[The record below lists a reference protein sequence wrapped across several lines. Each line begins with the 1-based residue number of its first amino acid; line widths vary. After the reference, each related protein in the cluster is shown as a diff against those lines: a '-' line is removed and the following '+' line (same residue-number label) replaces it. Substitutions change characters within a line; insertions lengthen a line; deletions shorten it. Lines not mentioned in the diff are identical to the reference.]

1 MHKLIRK
8 GQVGLQIPQGGLNS
22 FTPTPP
28 NLASL
33 VPGMASM
40 YDNIKLPQ
48 IQVKNPYSSSTILGK
63 QFNWDATQGSKF
75 SQAFNKTNIGST
87 MSLAGGVADALG
99 GLIPQKEQ
107 SALTTGLNQGYDAAA
122 NALMSIP
129 GWGTIAGGIMKVGGM
144 LSDGLTALG
153 VGTDQMTTADKIL
166 DSKFLKLTPMGLINA
181 FGAKKADTITKNNQ
195 AFETVGAS
203 YGGTSATVDAALE
216 KSGKK
221 YGLLSGRGRR
231 KANEEIARAKMQQQ
245 TMSEIA
251 DDATERF
258 NIQSSMSDINNRR
271 YGLSLQGGYRQ
282 QAVRAGKLG
291 MKVITDDQIEK
302 ARALL
307 AQKGAKVK
315 PKYNDWIKTVPQDR
329 ISPKYDLEKAFE
341 VLPFEMLEKWRKA
354 TPQQLDK
361 EEFHLRSIYELP
373 NGDYEFLKLG
383 TEKDNPEVHFET
395 DTFYDGSNGLKESYD
410 LIFNKD
416 RNRYYYIKKSQK
428 FQSGGKVNVIP
439 DGALHARLNHMDVDN
454 ITKKGIPVITQEAG
468 GEIIQHAEIERN
480 EIIFTK
486 EVTDQLEK
494 LYRLGTDK
502 AAIEAGKLLAIQI
515 MENTQDNTGLMKEVV

>member
-1 MHKLIRK
+1 MRKLIRK

-87 MSLAGGVADALG
+87 MGLAGGVADALG

-129 GWGTIAGGIMKVGGM
+129 RWGTIAGGIMKVGGM

-291 MKVITDDQIEK
+291 MKVITDNQISRV
-302 ARALL
+302 RALL
-307 AQKGAKVK
+307 SNKGM
-315 PKYNDWIKTVPQDR
+315 PQ
-329 ISPKYDLEKAFE
+329 L
-341 VLPFEMLEKWRKA
+341 
-354 TPQQLDK
+354 
-361 EEFHLRSIYELP
+361 
-373 NGDYEFLKLG
+373 NKLA
-383 TEKDNPEVHFET
+383 N
-395 DTFYDGSNGLKESYD
+395 
-410 LIFNKD
+410 
-416 RNRYYYIKKSQK
+416 
-428 FQSGGKVNVIP
+428 GGKMNVIP

-454 ITKKGIPVITQEAG
+454 ITKKGIPVITQEDG
-468 GEIIQHAEIERN
+468 GEILQHAEIERA
-480 EIIFTK
+480 EIIYRK
-486 EVTDQLEK
+486 EVTDQLER
-494 LYRLGTDK
+494 LYHLFEDTTNQRKKDML
-502 AAIEAGKLLAIQI
+502 AIEAGKLLAFETIK
-515 MENTQDNTGLMKEVV
+515 NTKDNTNELL

>member
-1 MHKLIRK
+1 MRKLIRK

-33 VPGMASM
+33 VPGMSSM
-40 YDNIKLPQ
+40 YDDIKLPQ
-48 IQVKNPYSSSTILGK
+48 MQVKNPYSSSTILGK

-87 MSLAGGVADALG
+87 MGLAGGVADALG

-129 GWGTIAGGIMKVGGM
+129 GWGTVAGGIMKVGGM

-166 DSKFLKLTPMGLINA
+166 DSKFLKLTPIGLINA

-291 MKVITDDQIEK
+291 MKVITDDQINRV
-302 ARALL
+302 RAIL
-307 AQKGAKVK
+307 
-315 PKYNDWIKTVPQDR
+315 
-329 ISPKYDLEKAFE
+329 S
-341 VLPFEMLEKWRKA
+341 
-354 TPQQLDK
+354 
-361 EEFHLRSIYELP
+361 
-373 NGDYEFLKLG
+373 
-383 TEKDNPEVHFET
+383 
-395 DTFYDGSNGLKESYD
+395 
-410 LIFNKD
+410 NKD
-416 RNRYYYIKKSQK
+416 ISQLNK
-428 FQSGGKVNVIP
+428 LANGGKMNVIP

-454 ITKKGIPVITQEAG
+454 ITKKGIPVITQEDG
-468 GEIIQHAEIERN
+468 GEIIQHAEIEKN

-486 EVTDQLEK
+486 EVTDQLER
-494 LYRLGTDK
+494 LYRDGSDE

-515 MENTQDNTGLMKEVV
+515 IENTQDNTGLMQEVV

>member
-1 MHKLIRK
+1 MRKLIRK

-87 MSLAGGVADALG
+87 MGLAGGVADALG

-231 KANEEIARAKMQQQ
+231 KANEGIARAKMQQQ

-258 NIQSSMSDINNRR
+258 NIQSGMSDINNRR

-291 MKVITDDQIEK
+291 MKVITDDQISRVK
-302 ARALL
+302 ALL
-307 AQKGAKVK
+307 
-315 PKYNDWIKTVPQDR
+315 
-329 ISPKYDLEKAFE
+329 S
-341 VLPFEMLEKWRKA
+341 
-354 TPQQLDK
+354 
-361 EEFHLRSIYELP
+361 
-373 NGDYEFLKLG
+373 
-383 TEKDNPEVHFET
+383 
-395 DTFYDGSNGLKESYD
+395 
-410 LIFNKD
+410 NKD
-416 RNRYYYIKKSQK
+416 MPQLNKLAN
-428 FQSGGKVNVIP
+428 GGKMNVIP

-454 ITKKGIPVITQEAG
+454 ITKKGIPVITQEDG
-468 GEIIQHAEIERN
+468 GEILQHAEIEKN

-486 EVTDQLEK
+486 TVTDQLEK

>member
-1 MHKLIRK
+1 MRKLIRK
-8 GQVGLQIPQGGLNS
+8 GQVGLQIPQGGLYS

-33 VPGMASM
+33 IPGLDLSSF
-40 YDNIKLPQ
+40 KLQ
-48 IQVKNPYSSSTILGK
+48 TQNPITKKTILGQ
-63 QFNWDATQGSKF
+63 QFT
-75 SQAFNKTNIGST
+75 FNKTNIGST
-87 MSLAGGVADALG
+87 ANIAGGALDMINSFLPYG
-99 GLIPQKEQ
+99 EVEQ
-107 SALTTGLNQGYDAAA
+107 SGAIKGISTGLNVVSDIAS
-122 NALMSIP
+122 NIP
-129 GWGTIAGGIMKVGGM
+129 GIGQAVG
-144 LSDGLTALG
+144 LG
-153 VGTDQMTTADKIL
+153 ADVL
-166 DSKFLKLTPMGLINA
+166 NTVLNA
-181 FGAKKADTITKNNQ
+181 VDLLGAKKADTITKNTQ

-203 YGGTSATVDAALE
+203 YGGTSATVDSALE

-221 YGLLSGRGRR
+221 YGLMNGRGRR
-231 KANEEIARAKMQQQ
+231 KANDEIARAKMQQQ

-251 DDATERF
+251 DDATQRF

-271 YGLSLQGGYRQ
+271 YGLSLQGGYKQ
-282 QAVRAGKLG
+282 QAVRVGKLG
-291 MKVITDDQIEK
+291 MKVISNDQIK
-302 ARALL
+302 RARTLL

-315 PKYNDWIKTVPQDR
+315 PKYNDWVKTVPQDR
-329 ISPKYDLEKAFE
+329 LSPLYDLEKAFE
-341 VLPFEMLEKWRKA
+341 VLPFEMLESWRKS
-354 TPQQLDK
+354 TPEQLDK
-361 EEFHLRSIYELP
+361 GEFHLQSIYQMP
-373 NGDYEFLKLG
+373 DGNYEFLKLG

-416 RNRYYYIKKSQK
+416 RNRYYYIRKKSQK
-428 FQSGGKVNVIP
+428 FQDGGKMNVIP

-454 ITKKGIPVITQEAG
+454 ITKKGIPVITQENG
-468 GEIIQHAEIERN
+468 GEILQHAEIEKE

-486 EVTDQLEK
+486 AVTDQLEK

>member
-1 MHKLIRK
+1 
-8 GQVGLQIPQGGLNS
+8 
-22 FTPTPP
+22 
-28 NLASL
+28 
-33 VPGMASM
+33 MASM

-87 MSLAGGVADALG
+87 MGLAGGVADALG

-129 GWGTIAGGIMKVGGM
+129 RWGTIAGGIMKVGGM

-291 MKVITDDQIEK
+291 MKVITDNQISRV
-302 ARALL
+302 RALL
-307 AQKGAKVK
+307 SNKGM
-315 PKYNDWIKTVPQDR
+315 PQ
-329 ISPKYDLEKAFE
+329 L
-341 VLPFEMLEKWRKA
+341 
-354 TPQQLDK
+354 
-361 EEFHLRSIYELP
+361 
-373 NGDYEFLKLG
+373 NKLA
-383 TEKDNPEVHFET
+383 N
-395 DTFYDGSNGLKESYD
+395 
-410 LIFNKD
+410 
-416 RNRYYYIKKSQK
+416 
-428 FQSGGKVNVIP
+428 GGKMNVIP

-454 ITKKGIPVITQEAG
+454 ITKKGIPVITQEDG
-468 GEIIQHAEIERN
+468 GEILQHAEIERA
-480 EIIFTK
+480 EIIYRK
-486 EVTDQLEK
+486 EVTDQLER
-494 LYRLGTDK
+494 LYHLFEDTTNQRKKDML
-502 AAIEAGKLLAIQI
+502 AIEAGKLLAFETIK
-515 MENTQDNTGLMKEVV
+515 NTKDNTNELL